1 MEVAM
6 HKKHIGYIVRTL
18 ANKLSAHLVS
28 YETMRGYDEVTAMHG
43 WILAYLYE
51 NSDKVIYQKDI
62 EANFDMC
69 RSTTTGVLKSM
80 EQHGYITR
88 EADKYDARLKKLILT
103 PLGKETHLKI
113 FNDLDFLDEAIKYNI
128 TKEDLDTFLKVISI
142 IEKNIDDNMKFKFK
156 NLPINKNSIK
166 EDDLC

>member
-1 MEVAM
+1 M

-18 ANKLSAHLVS
+18 ANKLSSHLVH
-28 YETMRGYDEVTAMHG
+28 YETLRGYDEVTAMHG

-51 NSDKVIYQKDI
+51 NSDADIYQKDI

-80 EQHGYITR
+80 EQRGYIIR
-88 EADKYDARLKKLILT
+88 KSDKHDARLKKLILT

-113 FNDLDFLDEAIKYNI
+113 FSDLDFLDEVLKHGIS
-128 TKEDLDTFLKVISI
+128 KEDLDTFFKVVSI
-142 IEKNIDDNMKFKFK
+142 FENNIDNNIKFNFK
-156 NLPINKNSIK
+156 NVK
-166 EDDLC
+166 EDNQC